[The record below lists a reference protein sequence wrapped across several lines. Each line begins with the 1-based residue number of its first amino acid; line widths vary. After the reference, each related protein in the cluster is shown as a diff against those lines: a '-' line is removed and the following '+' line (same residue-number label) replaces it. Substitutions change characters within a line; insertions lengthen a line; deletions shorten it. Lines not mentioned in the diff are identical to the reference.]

1 MIYKT
6 SDKEYVAVTL
16 LPSQKVVSVLLPLL
30 CWNDH
35 LLRGNATTFLLEG
48 TGELPQYL
56 NNVLLFFSLK
66 TNCHHSDIMACTLTA
81 LQHCSHD
88 LLLFLNNDA
97 LARWS

>member
-6 SDKEYVAVTL
+6 SDKEYVVVTL
-16 LPSQKVVSVLLPLL
+16 LPSQKVVSVLLPLVFDWESCSFL

-56 NNVLLFFSLK
+56 NNVLLFFS
-66 TNCHHSDIMACTLTA
+66 
-81 LQHCSHD
+81 
-88 LLLFLNNDA
+88 
-97 LARWS
+97 